1 MASNRDIVPSQGG
14 ALKELLAKLKLIAR
28 LMADSRVPALI
39 KLIPIGALAYVV
51 SPVDLV
57 PGVTLPVIG
66 ALDDVAVLWLGA
78 KVFIELSPP
87 NVVAELTERLMGENT
102 TADSGSEVIDGE
114 VTDVTREK

>member
-1 MASNRDIVPSQGG
+1 MSSNNDIVPSQGG

-28 LMADSRVPALI
+28 LMADSRVPMLL
-39 KLIPIGALAYVV
+39 KLLPIGALAYVV

-78 KVFIELSPP
+78 KLFIDLCPP
-87 NVVAELTERLMGENT
+87 NIVAELTKSLMGEET
-102 TADSGSEVIDGE
+102 TADSGGEVIDGE
-114 VTDVTREK
+114 VTDVTRNK